1 MRRLAVAV
9 GSVLLAGCAPTVP
22 AVAPDL
28 PAPMLVV
35 DVTNAS
41 VDEVVLGFEF
51 EAQGT
56 SGGGESLLAPCR
68 RDAMPL
74 ASISGDYSI
83 SVDGETVF
91 EGAVPQ
97 RASSETF
104 LVVRLRIGPD
114 GEVEVTAPGVALQ
127 PPRVST
133 ALPGCGG
140 S

>member
-1 MRRLAVAV
+1 MLRPAFV
-9 GSVLLAGCAPTVP
+9 GVSLLLAACAMSGP
-22 AVAPDL
+22 VAAPEL

-41 VDEVVLGFEF
+41 ADEAVLGWEF
-51 EAQGT
+51 DGEGT
-56 SGGGESLLAPCR
+56 SGGGESLVAPCR

-74 ASISGDYSI
+74 SSISGDYSI
-83 SVDGETVF
+83 TVDGESVF

-97 RASSETF
+97 RAGSETF
-104 LVVRLRIGPD
+104 LVVGLRIGPD

-133 ALPGCGG
+133 ALPGCGE